1 MSSSPA
7 GGDASEAPS
16 RVYKF
21 LSATY
26 QNKEHQEGVLRVNA
40 AGNEIEL
47 SQWTGKK
54 KRVETVIAKFRLEPN
69 ADVQVDGALL
79 RVSELSV
86 TLESPGAAGEVADLL
101 RRPARELEAV
111 KLVTDAEASVS
122 GFLEA
127 REEALNLLSRIKVDP
142 RGALFAVDST
152 SAADV
157 ADPLDAVYST
167 LSSRLAESLE
177 KTKSFLAGGEKS
189 LGSATDRLCAIA
201 YTVGAV
207 QNALFEG
214 DSDLAQELDALQE
227 LGIASTAQELR
238 MERPTARLMLK
249 AHPTLVALAT
259 SGL

>member
-16 RVYKF
+16 RAYNL

-26 QNKEHQEGVLRVNA
+26 QNKEYQEGVLRVNA

-122 GFLEA
+122 GFLEG
-127 REEALNLLSRIKVDP
+127 P
-142 RGALFAVDST
+142 RGGAEPAFAHQ
-152 SAADV
+152 
-157 ADPLDAVYST
+157 
-167 LSSRLAESLE
+167 
-177 KTKSFLAGGEKS
+177 G
-189 LGSATDRLCAIA
+189 
-201 YTVGAV
+201 
-207 QNALFEG
+207 
-214 DSDLAQELDALQE
+214 
-227 LGIASTAQELR
+227 
-238 MERPTARLMLK
+238 RP
-249 AHPTLVALAT
+249 
-259 SGL
+259 